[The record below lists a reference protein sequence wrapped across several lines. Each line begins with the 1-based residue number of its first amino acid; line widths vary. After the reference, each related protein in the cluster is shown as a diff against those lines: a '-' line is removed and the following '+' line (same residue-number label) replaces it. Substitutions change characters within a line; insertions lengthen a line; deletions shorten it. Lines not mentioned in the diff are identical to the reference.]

1 MSPFLFFAL
10 GAFLWLRH
18 NDGLLRLILRA
29 TGVLPPDLLCPLSR
43 SAAGSRRNAATSL
56 VIGIALLLVLNP
68 EVRIALLFV
77 DAIGLELL
85 LLLVAYQ
92 LRSAAGVLRHVGAT
106 LRYLSS
112 GRPLPLC
119 IPTAGQFRSDP
130 AFAASALVW
139 PFAALSVVFG
149 TGP

>member
-1 MSPFLFFAL
+1 MAAFLVLAV
-10 GAFLWLRH
+10 GAFFWLRL
-18 NDGLLRLILRA
+18 NEGQLRLILRA
-29 TGVLPPDLLCPLSR
+29 TGILPPDLLCPFGR
-43 SAAGSRRNAATSL
+43 SASGSRRNAATSL
-56 VIGIALLLVLNP
+56 VIGIAFLLVLNP

-92 LRSAAGVLRHVGAT
+92 LRSTREVLRHVGAT

-112 GRPLPLC
+112 GKPLPLC
-119 IPTAGQFRSDP
+119 IPTAGQLRNEP
-130 AFAASALVW
+130 AFAASGLVW
-139 PFAALSVVFG
+139 PFAALSIAFG